1 MKIFKKEVSRQK
13 LLYGGLIATFAI
25 LYGATAFV
33 SWYHAVTFFNIA
45 NAIWLS
51 YILSFVAEVGQASAL
66 FSLLLTENKKEWLT
80 WFVMVILTML
90 QVIGNVESSYDWII
104 KHGDGVES
112 FRKSILF
119 WVQTENTDTF
129 KVIIAW
135 ITGAVLPV
143 IALSMTALV
152 AQNLDLNVHKAK
164 TKLDDDSKPEVQPD
178 EKLEWR
184 VVDGK
189 MNPDHIK
196 FVEDQTKINESKI
209 SDPNVKPNEP
219 VIDAKDLISEISRM
233 RPTKEDLDELEKLLN
248 AKKPIEKVP
257 PEEEIKEDD
266 FKAEQEKIEK
276 ERNYSNEVPPVD
288 QLTKDEAELEV
299 IPHFSDEE
307 VYKMNEDERE
317 NSYQEDSDALDEDV
331 ENLIPEGPTGDNG
344 IEAGIGTSGTPIN
357 EEVVI
362 THNNGL
368 VEAIVETP
376 PENKDEEEKKRIEEE
391 RLERIRAIARDNL
404 KKK

>member
-1 MKIFKKEVSRQK
+1 MKLFKKEISRQR
-13 LLYGGLIATFAI
+13 LLYGGLITTFTI
-25 LYGATAFV
+25 LYVATAFV
-33 SWYHAVTFFNIA
+33 SWYHAITFFNIA

-129 KVIIAW
+129 KIIIAW

-164 TKLDDDSKPEVQPD
+164 TKLDDDSESEINSNLNQ
-178 EKLEWR
+178 EWR

-189 MNPDHIK
+189 MNPEHKK
-196 FVEDQTKINESKI
+196 FVEEQSKINESQI
-209 SDPNVKPNEP
+209 SDPVKPIEP
-219 VIDAKDLISEISRM
+219 LIDAKDLISEISRI
-233 RPTKEDLDELEKLLN
+233 RPTKEDLDEL
-248 AKKPIEKVP
+248 
-257 PEEEIKEDD
+257 
-266 FKAEQEKIEK
+266 
-276 ERNYSNEVPPVD
+276 
-288 QLTKDEAELEV
+288 
-299 IPHFSDEE
+299 
-307 VYKMNEDERE
+307 
-317 NSYQEDSDALDEDV
+317 
-331 ENLIPEGPTGDNG
+331 
-344 IEAGIGTSGTPIN
+344 
-357 EEVVI
+357 
-362 THNNGL
+362 
-368 VEAIVETP
+368 
-376 PENKDEEEKKRIEEE
+376 
-391 RLERIRAIARDNL
+391 
-404 KKK
+404 